1 LSGIFQKNG
10 SVRVLVRAQI
20 PVEGVGK
27 KLPSGMDEIPCPYEH
42 IQGIAFDELGAAD
55 IVVQQGII
63 GYKKPATGHTTASL
77 CL

>member
-1 LSGIFQKNG
+1 
-10 SVRVLVRAQI
+10 VLVRAQI
-20 PVEGVGK
+20 PLERVGK

-55 IVVQQGII
+55 IAVQQGIV
-63 GYKKPATGHTTASL
+63 GHKKLATGHTAASL

>member
-1 LSGIFQKNG
+1 
-10 SVRVLVRAQI
+10 
-20 PVEGVGK
+20 VGK

-55 IVVQQGII
+55 IAVQQGIV
-63 GYKKPATGHTTASL
+63 GHKKLATGHTAASL